1 MPEVIRLPESH
12 SSMSLFGIFVFAAL
26 IVAFSVHRLAE
37 ALNLRSA
44 SVQAPKGFKNLYDP
58 QRYARSQDY
67 LKARTRFAW
76 LSSTIFLAA
85 TLAFWLSGGFGFLD
99 DRVRSPEYGPIL
111 SGLIYIGVLWL
122 GLSILG
128 LPFRVYSVFVIEER
142 FGFNRTNLTT
152 FFLDGLK
159 TLVLS
164 VLLGAPLLAGIL
176 ALFEYAGPWA
186 WFYGWAL
193 VVLFM
198 VGIQFIAPRFILP
211 LFNTYTPLEAGDL
224 RAAIL
229 RYADSIGFPLENIF
243 VMDGSRRSI
252 KSNAFFTGFGKHR
265 RIALFDTLI
274 RAHTIAELV
283 AILAHEIGHYRKKHI
298 LKNLAISVVLSGALL
313 YAFSFSLRSPFLFE
327 AFFVEQTS
335 VYAGLV
341 LFSLLLQPVE
351 LLLSLL
357 LNRVARG
364 HEREADRFAV
374 ETTHDK
380 TALIS
385 ALKKLS
391 ADNLSNL
398 SPHPFYV
405 ALSYSHPP
413 IQQRIR
419 SIEEIPIAHQDIRD
433 APSDQRCMDRCSRV
447 GDRVRSHHL

>member
-1 MPEVIRLPESH
+1 MNWV
-12 SSMSLFGIFVFAAL
+12 GTFVLIAL
-26 IVAFSVHRLAE
+26 IFEFALHRLAE

-44 SVQAPKGFKNLYDP
+44 SSQVPKGFKNLYDP

-67 LKARTRFAW
+67 LRVRTRFAW
-76 LSSTIFLAA
+76 LASTIYLAT

-99 DRVRSPEYGPIL
+99 DRVRSLEYGPIL

-128 LPFRVYSVFVIEER
+128 LPFKAYSVFVIEER
-142 FGFNRTNLTT
+142 FGFNRTHLTT
-152 FFLDGLK
+152 FLLDGLK
-159 TLVLS
+159 MLVLS

-176 ALFEYAGPWA
+176 ALFEHAGTWA

-198 VGIQFIAPRFILP
+198 VGIQFVAPRFILP
-211 LFNTYTPLEAGDL
+211 LFNTYAPLEAGEL
-224 RAAIL
+224 RAAIF
-229 RYADSIGFPLENIF
+229 RYAESIRFPLENVS
-243 VMDGSRRSI
+243 VMDGSRRST

-274 RAHTIAELV
+274 RAHTIPELV
-283 AILAHEIGHYRKKHI
+283 AVLAHEIGHYRKKHV
-298 LKNLAISVVLSGALL
+298 LKNLAVSVVLSGALL
-313 YAFSFSLRSPFLFE
+313 CAFSFGLRSPLLFE
-327 AFFVEQTS
+327 AFFVEQAS

-341 LFSLLLQPVE
+341 FFSLLLQPVE

-357 LNRVARG
+357 LNMVARG

-398 SPHPFYV
+398 SPHPLYV

-419 SIEEIPIAHQDIRD
+419 SIEEI
-433 APSDQRCMDRCSRV
+433 
-447 GDRVRSHHL
+447 

>member
-1 MPEVIRLPESH
+1 MPAVIRPPESH
-12 SSMSLFGIFVFAAL
+12 SSMNLLGIFVLAAL
-26 IVAFSVHRLAE
+26 IFEFALHRLAE
-37 ALNLRSA
+37 ALNLKSSSA
-44 SVQAPKGFKNLYDP
+44 QVPKGFKNLYDSK
-58 QRYARSQDY
+58 RYARSQDY
-67 LKARTRFAW
+67 LRVRTRFAW
-76 LSSTIFLAA
+76 LSSTIYLAT
-85 TLAFWLSGGFGFLD
+85 TLAFWLGGGFGFLD
-99 DRVRSPEYGPIL
+99 DRVRSLEYGPIL

-128 LPFRVYSVFVIEER
+128 LPFKAYSVFVIEER
-142 FGFNRTNLTT
+142 FGFNRTHLTT
-152 FFLDGLK
+152 FLLDGLK

-176 ALFEYAGPWA
+176 ALFEHAGPWA

-198 VGIQFIAPRFILP
+198 VGIQFVAPRFILP
-211 LFNTYTPLEAGDL
+211 LFNTYAPLEAGEL

-229 RYADSIGFPLENIF
+229 RYAESIHFPLENVS
-243 VMDGSRRSI
+243 VMDGSRRST
-252 KSNAFFTGFGKHR
+252 KSNAFFIGFGKHR

-274 RAHTIAELV
+274 RAHTIPELV
-283 AILAHEIGHYRKKHI
+283 AILAHEIGHYRKKHV
-298 LKNLAISVVLSGALL
+298 LKNLAVSVVLSGALL
-313 YAFSFSLRSPFLFE
+313 CALSFGLRSPLLFE
-327 AFFVEQTS
+327 AFFVEQAS

-341 LFSLLLQPVE
+341 FFSLLLQPVE

-357 LNRVARG
+357 LNMVARN

-398 SPHPFYV
+398 SPHSLYV

-419 SIEEIPIAHQDIRD
+419 SIEEI
-433 APSDQRCMDRCSRV
+433 
-447 GDRVRSHHL
+447 

>member
-1 MPEVIRLPESH
+1 MV
-12 SSMSLFGIFVFAAL
+12 GTFVLIAL
-26 IVAFSVHRLAE
+26 IFEFALHRLAE

-44 SVQAPKGFKNLYDP
+44 SSQVPKGFKNLYDP

-67 LKARTRFAW
+67 LRVRTRFAW
-76 LSSTIFLAA
+76 LASTIYLST

-99 DRVRSPEYGPIL
+99 DRVRSLEYGPIL
-111 SGLIYIGVLWL
+111 SGLIYIGMLWL

-128 LPFRVYSVFVIEER
+128 LPFKAYSVFVIEER
-142 FGFNRTNLTT
+142 FGFNRTHLTT
-152 FFLDGLK
+152 FLLDGLK
-159 TLVLS
+159 MLVLS

-176 ALFEYAGPWA
+176 ALFEHAGPWA

-198 VGIQFIAPRFILP
+198 VGIQFVAPRFILP
-211 LFNTYTPLEAGDL
+211 LFNTYAPLEEGEL
-224 RAAIL
+224 RAAIF
-229 RYADSIGFPLENIF
+229 RYAESIRFPLENVS
-243 VMDGSRRSI
+243 VMDGSRRST

-274 RAHTIAELV
+274 RAHTIPELV
-283 AILAHEIGHYRKKHI
+283 AVLAHEIGHYRKKHV
-298 LKNLAISVVLSGALL
+298 LKNLSVSVVLSAALL
-313 YAFSFSLRSPFLFE
+313 CSFSFGLRSPLLFE
-327 AFFVEQTS
+327 AFFVEQAS

-341 LFSLLLQPVE
+341 FFSLLLQPVQ

-357 LNRVARG
+357 LNMVARG

-374 ETTHDK
+374 ETTNDK
-380 TALIS
+380 KALVS

-398 SPHPFYV
+398 SPHPLYV

-419 SIEEIPIAHQDIRD
+419 SIEESSTAT
-433 APSDQRCMDRCSRV
+433 SESTT
-447 GDRVRSHHL
+447 